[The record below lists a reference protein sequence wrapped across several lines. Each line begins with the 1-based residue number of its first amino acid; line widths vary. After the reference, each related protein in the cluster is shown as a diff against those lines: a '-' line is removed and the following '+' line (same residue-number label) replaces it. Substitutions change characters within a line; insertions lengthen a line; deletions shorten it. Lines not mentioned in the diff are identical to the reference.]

1 MMNRRKR
8 SILHAACSFLVC
20 AVSVVSLTACTRAD
34 EGTKLKI
41 GIKFDQPGMGLKRNG
56 IYEGFDVDMAR
67 YIAHDLGYKDDEIIW
82 KETPSKQRE
91 AMLQNGD
98 VDMIVASYSITES
111 RKKAVTFA
119 GPYYVAGQDLLVRAS
134 DNSISGPE
142 DLEGKKL
149 CTATGSTSAVNI
161 KEKYASQVQLMEQPG
176 FAECATAL
184 FSGAVDAVSTDDIIL
199 AGIAAGAR
207 GRLKVVGNPFT
218 RENYGVAVRKDNVE
232 MAEKIRDIIED
243 LIADGTWKDTVE
255 HNTAGTAFAPNAE
268 FNPPQPRVEKE

>member
-1 MMNRRKR
+1 MN
-8 SILHAACSFLVC
+8 
-20 AVSVVSLTACTRAD
+20 
-34 EGTKLKI
+34 
-41 GIKFDQPGMGLKRNG
+41 
-56 IYEGFDVDMAR
+56 
-67 YIAHDLGYKDDEIIW
+67 
-82 KETPSKQRE
+82 
-91 AMLQNGD
+91 
-98 VDMIVASYSITES
+98 
-111 RKKAVTFA
+111 
-119 GPYYVAGQDLLVRAS
+119 
-134 DNSISGPE
+134 
-142 DLEGKKL
+142 LEGKKL

-268 FNPPQPRVEKE
+268 FNPPQPCVEKE

>member
-268 FNPPQPRVEKE
+268 FNPPQPCVEKE

>member
-41 GIKFDQPGMGLKRNG
+41 GIKLDQPGMGLKRNG

>member
-1 MMNRRKR
+1 MNRRKR

>member
-41 GIKFDQPGMGLKRNG
+41 GIKLDQPGMGLKRNG

-268 FNPPQPRVEKE
+268 FNPPQPCVEKE

>member
-41 GIKFDQPGMGLKRNG
+41 GIKLDQPGMGLKRNG

-268 FNPPQPRVEKE
+268 LNPPQPRVEKE

>member
-268 FNPPQPRVEKE
+268 LNPPQPRVEKE

>member
-1 MMNRRKR
+1 MNRRKR

-232 MAEKIRDIIED
+232 MDEKIRDIIED

-268 FNPPQPRVEKE
+268 FNPPQPCVEKE

>member
-1 MMNRRKR
+1 MNRRKR

-268 FNPPQPRVEKE
+268 FNPPQPCVEKE